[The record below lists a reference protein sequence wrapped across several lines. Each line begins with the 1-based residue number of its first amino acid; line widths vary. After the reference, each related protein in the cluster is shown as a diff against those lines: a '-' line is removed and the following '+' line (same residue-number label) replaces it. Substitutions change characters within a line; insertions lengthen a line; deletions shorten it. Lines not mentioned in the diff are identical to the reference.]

1 MNKSLRCNLSS
12 NIKKRNL
19 SEGSKRSNS
28 AQKLNVLN
36 NSKISKHSDYNNFEN
51 ENTTDDDESKIK
63 KEAKE
68 LIDKTRKMME
78 DLSLV
83 KIENFKKG
91 NNKKSNNLANINYQ
105 NNISSNLNEDSSQKL
120 ILKNKQIKLL
130 ERELKEKTNQL
141 KMAQEKLNSKN
152 EEIKKINEALTNE
165 RSNNLRADNIK
176 LQRKIFALEKANEE
190 NKKTYE
196 KMIDDFKNK
205 INNANNKNNEN
216 LNEIKEIQRKNH
228 LLEEDNRKLQK
239 IINEKTNLSNQLKE
253 KNDIEKKV
261 NEKKDIEIEDLKMN
275 LSNLIVI
282 LKTLFAKETDFYEN
296 RKTFLDNFERLM
308 NSENQYNNLLGS
320 TYSSSQNIDLGYD
333 RERMNDNNINDLF
346 SNK

>member
-141 KMAQEKLNSKN
+141 KIAQEKLNSKN

-282 LKTLFAKETDFYEN
+282 LKTLFAKECDFYDK
-296 RKTFLDNFERLM
+296 RKNFLDNFD
-308 NSENQYNNLLGS
+308 NIITENQFNNLLGS
-320 TYSSSQNIDLGYD
+320 TFSSSQSNMNLGYD
-333 RERMNDNNINDLF
+333 REKMNDNNINDIF
-346 SNK
+346 KHK

>member
-1 MNKSLRCNLSS
+1 MNKSLRCNFSS
-12 NIKKRNL
+12 NIKRRNL
-19 SEGSKRSNS
+19 SQDNKRSNTN
-28 AQKLNVLN
+28 QKLNKLN
-36 NSKISKHSDYNNFEN
+36 NSNISHQSDNINVDN
-51 ENTTDDDESKIK
+51 ENTTDDESKIK
-63 KEAKE
+63 QEAKE

-78 DLSLV
+78 DLSLD
-83 KIENFKKG
+83 KIENLKKK
-91 NNKKSNNLANINYQ
+91 NNKKNNNLATINYE
-105 NNISSNLNEDSSQKL
+105 NNISLNLNEDSSQKL
-120 ILKNKQIKLL
+120 ILKNKKIKLL

-141 KMAQEKLNSKN
+141 KIAQEKLNIKN
-152 EEIKKINEALTNE
+152 EEIKQLNESLTNE

-190 NKKTYE
+190 NKKIYE
-196 KMIDDFKNK
+196 KMIDNFKNK
-205 INNANNKNNEN
+205 INNVNNKNNDS
-216 LNEIKEIQRKNH
+216 LNEIKEIQKKNF
-228 LLEEDNRKLQK
+228 LLEEDNKKLK
-239 IINEKTNLSNQLKE
+239 NYLNEKINSVNQLKE
-253 KNDIEKKV
+253 KNEIDKKV

-320 TYSSSQNIDLGYD
+320 THSSSQNIDLGYD

>member
-1 MNKSLRCNLSS
+1 MNKSLRGNLT
-12 NIKKRNL
+12 NLKRRNL
-19 SEGSKRSNS
+19 SEGNRRSNS
-28 AQKLNVLN
+28 VQKYNSN
-36 NSKISKHSDYNNFEN
+36 NISQSSLKNSDYINLEN
-51 ENTTDDDESKIK
+51 DDTTEDESKIK

-68 LIDKTRKMME
+68 LINKTRKMME

-83 KIENFKKG
+83 KMDSFTNG
-91 NNKKSNNLANINYQ
+91 NNKKNNNINNLNFQ
-105 NNISSNLNEDSSQKL
+105 NNISSSLNDDPSQKI

-141 KMAQEKLNSKN
+141 KLAQDKLNNKN
-152 EEIKKINEALTNE
+152 EEIKKLNEALTIE

-190 NKKTYE
+190 NKKIYE

-205 INNANNKNNEN
+205 INNANNKNNDS
-216 LNEIKEIQRKNH
+216 LNEIKEIQKKNY
-228 LLEEDNRKLQK
+228 LLQEDNKKLQK
-239 IINEKTNLSNQLKE
+239 ALNEKINLSNQLKE
-253 KNDIEKKV
+253 KNEIDKKV